1 MKTPRRLG
9 SSHKSVLLFLVRCF
23 AYWGLALWGVGRFK
37 QIEEWGT
44 GLTLATLQIAFRA
57 VGQQVHRV
65 GSTLSVGGA
74 NVEIV
79 SDCSPHMPFLIFG
92 AVILAF
98 PSSWRRRLLG
108 LVLGAVAIHLFNTL
122 RIITLIWIL
131 RFEHSWFEFAHVY
144 LWQTGTV
151 LMVFATFALWMR
163 TLPPRREP
171 A

>member
-37 QIEEWGT
+37 QIEEGGT

-65 GSTLSVGGA
+65 GPPLSVGGA

-79 SDCSPHMPFLIFG
+79 SDCSAPMPLLIFG
-92 AVILAF
+92 AVILAC
-98 PSSWRRRLLG
+98 PSSGRRRLLG
-108 LVLGAVAIHLFNTL
+108 LVLGAVSHHLLST
-122 RIITLIWIL
+122 
-131 RFEHSWFEFAHVY
+131 
-144 LWQTGTV
+144 
-151 LMVFATFALWMR
+151 
-163 TLPPRREP
+163 
-171 A
+171 

>member
-1 MKTPRRLG
+1 
-9 SSHKSVLLFLVRCF
+9 
-23 AYWGLALWGVGRFK
+23 
-37 QIEEWGT
+37 
-44 GLTLATLQIAFRA
+44 
-57 VGQQVHRV
+57 V
-65 GSTLSVGGA
+65 GSALSVGGA

-131 RFEHSWFEFAHVY
+131 RFRYSWFDFAHVY